1 MRQAYSQ
8 QLRLDCQA
16 VPNVKL
22 NLNCRHE
29 LIPVLRAL
37 QHVYQHA
44 ELRDQVLAL
53 VAQDVNR
60 DSVDDRGRKG
70 LDYWTILVLAAVR
83 LGCGLDYDQLQD
95 LAENHRVLR
104 QIMGIGDWDE
114 ATSFHWSRLRS
125 NVSLVSTETLDQI
138 NQLVVAAVLSPTPWK
153 SAVSPCFV
161 SPCLV
166 NRSLGNCSLS
176 SSSSTKANPHSPA
189 KFSQDST
196 PES

>member
-125 NVSLVSTETLDQI
+125 NVSRSCSFCDRNWRCLIL
-138 NQLVVAAVLSPTPWK
+138 AVRL
-153 SAVSPCFV
+153 
-161 SPCLV
+161 
-166 NRSLGNCSLS
+166 SLGDGQE
-176 SSSSTKANPHSPA
+176 T
-189 KFSQDST
+189 SQGGLATHVRQRRASH
-196 PES
+196 